1 MSASSTFAAKYG
13 KPTGANATGSVGAS
27 IPTTGSAS
35 QNFAAA
41 IKAGAIKPVPVAQPA
56 VTPPQPNIFNKLGAL
71 ITTAFKNVDPK
82 TQALIDIKANGPEV
96 KIPDNFNPN
105 VKIDNIVSPVA
116 DQSATLIKPQPK
128 MGLSVV
134 KDTKTITTPITPS
147 PEQIKNNNDW
157 LTNGEVKPVE
167 AQNTIAKINAD
178 KSVITTPSKQTF
190 WSKLQTAFIGQ
201 PDPAQSA
208 VDYNLQGAIAKK
220 LNVSRDQVPMPTDK
234 TRDQITKELGI
245 RNQPNAEELTTA
257 VMSLAL
263 IGGLIEA
270 PLVTI
275 ASVGAFSAVQKGKE
289 ALVNK
294 IKPGSKTF
302 TDLLPETLPDPLL
315 RTIAGVEL
323 IAEFYLG
330 VKAFQKVPAIKERL
344 TKDIFVKNNIES
356 VVLTPE
362 QVRDI
367 RATGKL
373 TTAEQ
378 KDFFSQI
385 GDKKGVQKGA
395 VKEGVTI
402 TPKQLLE
409 VKDKP
414 YWNKIKDVLGIK
426 PRALAA
432 LKTNEP
438 AIKTAQETFDTTV
451 KKITGEVTA
460 KNPGANPDEVG
471 KMVGA
476 DSEVQYY
483 AKELQKLQIENINLK
498 DAAGIST
505 ERVKPLSF
513 KIGSKNFNVEVQM
526 GPPKAIGSGIETSPV
541 TPETPVAPPEAPV
554 TPPKKTFTKKEPVL
568 TRDEIIGS
576 KKELVDILV
585 REKLAGNDMFTSK
598 MMDRAKLSPDLAR
611 ALDEAIVLAD
621 QKVAETI
628 GKQMDASNGAD
639 VPVKKPVKEK
649 TVVQKQTDEVKQA
662 NLDIQSAKVLRDKA
676 PATITEEQSANG
688 VKDKKWYDE
697 YIADTQRWIDTKV
710 STPKIDSKFV
720 KVGTQEGV
728 PVYKYKSE
736 VNNSKTFDEIIN
748 KLKIN
753 DPQGIQELKNSI
765 SEGKLYLRTG
775 TIEGRKL
782 SPDELRMISRSVD
795 NAQKKIG
802 VEQKDGYTV
811 QEITSEEIFNA
822 QEQVKNIK
830 PTKQIQ
836 PEKVLS
842 ALNKKSSKTFSILKG
857 FQVKDGKMNFSD
869 LEHTISL
876 NTDKPD
882 GYYTMVGKDA
892 IKGAD
897 TTDFPVKWQ
906 EETIPAFD
914 ILSGNLIEAASKA
927 QTAIGIDDNRPVLQG
942 IRMTV
947 NNGQLEIM
955 STDGFRATYQTT
967 GAKINSKDTEFI
979 IMGNNLDKFINLLGE
994 GKIEVKDSK
1003 TYVEFIGP
1011 NGSIQ
1016 VGKIDGQYPDVPRV
1030 YSSGFKNELVID
1042 KTEFLDAVKQIEP
1055 YAKQNAKITKL
1066 SIDPEGGVK
1075 LVAEYKDMNGQTI
1088 TKSVD
1093 LKVSREEVNIPEGIV
1108 PGTLLM
1114 PVRTDGG
1121 DRLGLPEIGFNYEY
1135 LKDAIKAVDGN
1146 KVRFDYNEP
1155 GDLKPVHFSDRVE
1168 VPVKTVVP
1176 EVTKA
1181 KTVKKKS
1188 PSVPSG
1194 ANASA
1199 GAETIGKFEQRPT
1212 KTEATNYKLYK
1223 AVEVLIDKYA
1233 KLIGEGYLPKRAAG
1247 VYYTDTQNIRV
1258 NGMNDLAVATHEISH
1273 FLDARFKISDR
1284 IREVVDTTEN
1294 GKPIYDPATKAVR
1307 KEITKL
1313 YTNYYPGGK
1322 KTDSVKKRTV
1332 EGLATLIQKYAEQPT
1347 TITQE
1352 YPNLVTEFLTENG
1365 KFYEPVI
1372 GQILKDVNKFIED
1385 YQGLD
1390 PLDKIGARVT
1400 SDNVK
1405 YDKKSFMKLGDKVRT
1420 QLADMVFPF
1429 EKLSTI
1435 AGINMTGEDPSLYIR
1450 QFQQISGIVATNLIG
1465 KTGYYR
1471 YVSGKGFTKT
1481 LDYNWK
1487 TLIDNLGKD
1496 KTTDSFGY
1504 YLVAR
1509 ASYFDYKL
1517 LNEYKVA
1524 LDELMMQIEEAGGL
1538 EEAAK
1543 LISED
1548 GISLVEETN
1557 AAQKL
1562 YDEQNAML
1570 VRDGI
1575 TKKEASDAY
1584 LKNKDRFSKDEL
1596 MFDKLTNESLKLLSE
1611 DEVGMLSKK
1620 QYIEYTEKQG
1630 YASRKR
1636 QFFDQLVGEE
1646 QGSSGPVKVGKST
1659 VSSLLRRKGSK
1670 RTILNPV
1677 YSGIKNEAEIIRK
1690 AYRQVVYNKVNEN
1703 LAPKFP
1709 DLAQPQQLIRSRQA
1723 NGSFRYPQEKDTNI
1737 IMGRKNGKR
1746 LPVLWDNY
1754 VKTVLDETITPGN
1767 YGTFENVLLAVSRS
1781 FTKGTTGLFPAFAL
1795 TNWMGDQITLAANT
1809 TNNNIPLATAINT
1822 LSKALLSKDSP
1833 EAQYFLEYLVLGGQR
1848 QTFAHWQD
1856 MSPTELSTKIRNER
1870 KGLLKVVD
1878 AINTGLDILSIPST
1892 YSELSTRASEY
1903 IKSRKS
1909 GKPQIVSLEEA
1920 GRVTAPFHHVG
1931 KWGGQFGRV
1940 AIKSLPFFNPT
1951 IQVMDQLLRVAG
1963 RDKKSRA
1970 RLGFVFGAITAASIG
1985 AFALMM
1991 SNSTDDQKRLLR
2003 DIEANE
2009 LVNYIWLPNPDGK
2022 TLIKIK
2028 VQQYGL
2034 IGGLVSMALMNQM
2047 LDANYT
2053 TGDFISGTA
2062 QILPQQFDIT
2072 DPVRALLAWIPPLI
2086 KVPMM
2091 TALNLKDYPKV
2102 LPLENTY
2109 LQSLPTGLRATE
2121 STSLMSKELGK
2132 LTGLSPVKMDYL
2144 ITGIFGRSSGF
2155 LLGKSTA
2162 YNFFSGVTR
2171 SEYFT
2176 SGRTIQGYYD
2186 LKTQNDQAY
2195 KAMNDKITSPDQ
2207 SESDKIKRLHQKTLL
2222 IDKYLKAYR
2231 DADMSKD
2238 TGRAADLRN
2247 DVVDRINEL
2256 NNLNKEQT
2264 MVPKQPTFAFKF
2276 VKEAYAAES
2285 LDEINTDIKKESV
2298 TRAVGLKKFFDK
2310 VKTFLPGTLGDNF
2323 INSVS
2328 NKYSG
2333 AVEDRK
2339 VNDKTREVYNN
2350 MLALREA
2357 DWGWYKQNISV
2368 ADEKSIL
2375 GFDLTTPEYTKQLD
2389 ARPEGKV
2396 LSAMAT
2402 PTSLPTQ
2409 SPPTGVAGE
2418 GVGPSVEDGVTYK
2431 GLIQRKP
2438 DAAIGPIIK
2447 ETTKDSQVTPT
2458 VLSSLL
2464 WTESGY
2470 RPDAQNI
2477 NYKKEKVNG
2486 KWRIVEPKV
2495 IVSTDN
2501 GIAQINDIAHP
2512 EVTKEQ
2518 ANDPKFAIPLAK
2530 KELEYGLKKFDG
2542 DWNKAIASYNRGRGT
2557 ISKDPNDF
2565 KGQVYLWK
2573 VVQNMDEATKK
2584 ELNIKEFTEKEVTE
2598 IKTYLG
2604 IK

>member
-13 KPTGANATGSVGAS
+13 KPTGANATGSVDAS

-41 IKAGAIKPVPVAQPA
+41 IKAGAIKPVPVAQPT

-71 ITTAFKNVDPK
+71 ITTAFNNVDPK
-82 TQALIDIKANGPEV
+82 TQALIDVKANGPEV
-96 KIPDNFNPN
+96 KIPDTINPVVEN
-105 VKIDNIVSPVA
+105 QQPTPVSEESAQLKPAVPV
-116 DQSATLIKPQPK
+116 QQ
-128 MGLSVV
+128 V
-134 KDTKTITTPITPS
+134 
-147 PEQIKNNNDW
+147 Q
-157 LTNGEVKPVE
+157 PVE
-167 AQNTIAKINAD
+167 ATNTIAKINAD

-245 RNQPNAEELTTA
+245 RNQPNAEELTTD

-270 PLVTI
+270 PLGTI

-302 TDLLPETLPDPLL
+302 TDLLPDTLPDPLL

-330 VKAFQKVPAIKERL
+330 NKVFQEVPAIKERL
-344 TKDIFVKNNIES
+344 TKDIFTKNNIEP

-362 QVRDI
+362 QVYNI
-367 RATGKL
+367 RTTGKL

-378 KDFFSQI
+378 KDLFSQI
-385 GDKKGVQKGA
+385 GDKPGIQIGA
-395 VKEGVTI
+395 VKEGITI
-402 TPKQLLE
+402 TPEQLLE

-414 YWNKIKDVLGIK
+414 YWDKVKDVLGIK
-426 PRALAA
+426 QRALTA

-438 AIKTAQETFDTTV
+438 AIKTAQETFNTTV
-451 KKITGEVTA
+451 SKITAEVTA

-476 DSEVQYY
+476 DSEIQYY

-513 KIGSKNFNVEVQM
+513 KIGGKNFNVEVQE
-526 GPPKAIGSGIETSPV
+526 GPPKAIGSGVETSPPV
-541 TPETPVAPPEAPV
+541 PETPVAPPEAPV
-554 TPPKKTFTKKEPVL
+554 VPPKKTFTKQEPVL
-568 TRDEIIGS
+568 TRDEVIGS
-576 KKELVDILV
+576 KQELVDILV

-611 ALDEAIVLAD
+611 ALDEAIVEAD
-621 QKVAETI
+621 KKVAEVQ
-628 GKQMDASNGAD
+628 GN
-639 VPVKKPVKEK
+639 VPTPETKVETKPVEEK
-649 TVVQKQTDEVKQA
+649 TVVQQQSDEIKQA
-662 NLDIQSAKVLRDKA
+662 NLDVQSAKVLRDKA
-676 PATITEEQSANG
+676 PAMITEEQSANG

-710 STPKIDSKFV
+710 SAPKVEAVKPVETKITAKLPASIANAKPRYNYATKAFMPEFTSDVDKALYITAQKTPSKQDAQYRDFLIQN
-720 KVGTQEGV
+720 GFSNQ
-728 PVYKYKSE
+728 
-736 VNNSKTFDEIIN
+736 EIIDGGT
-748 KLKIN
+748 KVREYIKSQAAVLEGGTSVKPEVIKVE
-753 DPQGIQELKNSI
+753 DQGIL
-765 SEGKLYLRTG
+765 
-775 TIEGRKL
+775 
-782 SPDELRMISRSVD
+782 P
-795 NAQKKIG
+795 
-802 VEQKDGYTV
+802 
-811 QEITSEEIFNA
+811 
-822 QEQVKNIK
+822 VKQK
-830 PTKQIQ
+830 PTSPMVPETTKTTPVVSKQVVKQAQTLKPKEIKAKQIQ

-842 ALNKKSSKTFSILKG
+842 VLNKKAGKELPILKG
-857 FQVKDGKMNFSD
+857 FQVKDGKMTFTD
-869 LEHTISL
+869 LEHTVSL

-897 TTDFPVKWQ
+897 TTEFPERQQ
-906 EETIPAFD
+906 EETTPAFD
-914 ILSGNLIEAASKA
+914 ILSGNLIEVVNKASSA
-927 QTAIGIDDNRPVLQG
+927 LSPDDTRPVLQG
-942 IRMTV
+942 IRMSV
-947 NNGQLEIM
+947 KGGQLEIM
-955 STDGFRATYQTT
+955 STDGFRVTYQTT
-967 GAKINSKDTEFI
+967 GAKINSKDAEFVI
-979 IMGNNLDKFINLLGE
+979 AGNNLDKFINLLGE
-994 GKIEVKDSK
+994 GKLEVKDSK
-1003 TYVEFIGP
+1003 TYVEFTGP
-1011 NGSIQ
+1011 NGSVQ
-1016 VGKIDGQYPDVPRV
+1016 VGKIADQYPDIPRV
-1030 YSSGFKNELVID
+1030 YTSGFKNELVID

-1066 SIDPEGGVK
+1066 LIDPEGGVK
-1075 LVAEYKDMNGQTI
+1075 LIAEYKDMNGQTV

-1093 LKVSREEVNIPEGIV
+1093 LKVSREEVNIPEGII

-1114 PVRTDGG
+1114 PVRVE
-1121 DRLGLPEIGFNYEY
+1121 GLADEPMPEIGLNYEF
-1135 LKDAIKAVDGN
+1135 LRDAIKSVDG
-1146 KVRFDYNEP
+1146 KEVRFDYNEP
-1155 GDLKPVHFSDRVE
+1155 GDLKPVHFSDKVE
-1168 VPVKTVVP
+1168 TPVKTVVP
-1176 EVTKA
+1176 EVPKV
-1181 KTVKKKS
+1181 KTVKKKA

-1223 AVEVLIDKYA
+1223 NVELLIDKYA

-1247 VYYTDTQNIRV
+1247 VYYTDTQNIRI

-1284 IREVVDTTEN
+1284 IREVVDTTEE

-1405 YDKKSFMKLGDKVRT
+1405 YDKKSFMNVGDKART
-1420 QLADMVFPF
+1420 QLADMVFPI
-1429 EKLSTI
+1429 EKLANISGQGMTI
-1435 AGINMTGEDPSLYIR
+1435 NDPSLYIR
-1450 QFQQISGIVATNLIG
+1450 QFQQISGIVATNLVG

-1471 YVSGKGFTKT
+1471 YVSGKGFTRT

-1509 ASYFDYKL
+1509 ASYFDYQL
-1517 LNEYKVA
+1517 LNQYKVA

-1538 EEAAK
+1538 EEAQK
-1543 LISED
+1543 MISED
-1548 GISLVEETN
+1548 GTSLVEETN

-1575 TKKEASDAY
+1575 TEKEASDAY

-1620 QYIEYTEKQG
+1620 QYQEFTEKQG

-1646 QGSSGPVKVGKST
+1646 QQAAGPVKVGKST

-1781 FTKGTTGLFPAFAL
+1781 FTKGTTGLFPAFAV

-1856 MSPTELSTKIRNER
+1856 MSATELSTKIRNER

-1878 AINTGLDILSIPST
+1878 AINAGLDILSIPST

-1903 IKSRKS
+1903 IKSRQS
-1909 GKPQIVSLEEA
+1909 GKPQIVALEEA

-1940 AIKSLPFFNPT
+1940 AIKSLPFFNPN

-1991 SNSTDDQKRLLR
+1991 SSATDDQKRLLK

-2034 IGGLVSMALMNQM
+2034 IGGIVSMALMNQM
-2047 LDANYT
+2047 LDANYS
-2053 TGDFISGTA
+2053 TGDFISGAA

-2121 STSLMSKELGK
+2121 STSILAKKLGE

-2155 LLGKSTA
+2155 ILGKGTA

-2186 LKTQNDQAY
+2186 LKNQNDQAY
-2195 KAMNDKITSPDQ
+2195 KAMNDKITNPNQ
-2207 SESDKIKRLHQKTLL
+2207 SESDKIKRLRQKTLM
-2222 IDKYLKAYR
+2222 IDKYLNAYR

-2247 DVVDRINEL
+2247 EVVKRINEL
-2256 NNLNKEQT
+2256 NSLNKEQT
-2264 MVPKQPTFAFKF
+2264 MVPKQPVFAFKL
-2276 VKEAYAAES
+2276 VKEAYAAAG
-2285 LDEINTDIKKESV
+2285 LDEVNTDVQKESV
-2298 TRAVGLKKFFDK
+2298 SRAVELKQFFDK
-2310 VKTFLPGTLGDNF
+2310 VKNFLPGTLGDNF

-2333 AVEDRK
+2333 AVEDGK

-2357 DWGWYKQNISV
+2357 DWGWYKQNINP

-2375 GFDLTTPEYTKQLD
+2375 GFDLTTPEDAKQLD
-2389 ARPEGKV
+2389 ARPQGKV
-2396 LSAMAT
+2396 LSATAT
-2402 PTSLPTQ
+2402 PTTLPTQ

-2418 GVGPSVEDGVTYK
+2418 GVGPSVEDNVTYK

-2438 DAAIGPIIK
+2438 DAAIDSIIK

-2458 VLSSLL
+2458 ILSSLL
-2464 WTESGY
+2464 WTENGY
-2470 RPDAQNI
+2470 KPKGDG
-2477 NYKKEKVNG
+2477 VNKDKQG
-2486 KWRIVEPKV
+2486 NVK
-2495 IVSTDN
+2495 STDI
-2501 GIAQINDIAHP
+2501 GIAQINDKSHP
-2512 EVTKEQ
+2512 DVTRAQ
-2518 ANDPKFAIPLAK
+2518 AEDPKFAIPFAK
-2530 KELEYGLKKFDG
+2530 RQLEAGLKQFDG

-2573 VVQNMDEATKK
+2573 VTQNMDEATKK
-2584 ELNIKEFTEKEVTE
+2584 ELNIKNFTEKEVTK